1 MLNLKNKRIFVSG
14 AGSGM
19 GRAVALLASQA
30 EACVFATDINSSLL
44 SSMKQNNI
52 YTDHLDVTDRN
63 AVENYF
69 SDKIA
74 FDGIVNMA
82 GWVHHGT
89 IIETSKLDWVKSFN
103 INVDSMFNV
112 ISSALPKMIDAGNGG
127 SIVNMASLASSIKGF
142 QSRAAYGSSKGAVV
156 GLTKSIAVDYLSSG
170 IRCNAICPGTI
181 DTPSLKN
188 RIKNLAIELGSI
200 EKARSWFV
208 SRQPM
213 KRLGLPN
220 EIGKL
225 IIYLLSDDG
234 AYATG
239 QSYIIDGG
247 TTS

>member
-1 MLNLKNKRIFVSG
+1 MLSLEGKHIFISG

-19 GRAVALLASQA
+19 GRATATLAA
-30 EACVFATDINSSLL
+30 DAGAKVFATDINHKSLL
-44 SSMKQNNI
+44 SIRAKNI
-52 YTDHLDVTDRN
+52 CTNYLDVTDRS
-63 AVENYF
+63 AVKKYFQENN
-69 SDKIA
+69 A

-89 IIETSKLDWVKSFN
+89 VLETKENAWRQSFN
-103 INVDSMFNV
+103 INVDSMFHV
-112 ISSALPKMIDAGNGG
+112 ITAAIPKIIENSKGA
-127 SIVNMASLASSIKGF
+127 SIVNMASLASSVKGF
-142 QSRAAYGSSKGAVV
+142 KLRAAYGASKGAVI
-156 GLTKSIAVDYLSSG
+156 GLTKSVAVDFLSEG

-181 DTPSLKN
+181 NTPSLET
-188 RIKNLAIELGSI
+188 RISELAVKLGSI
-200 EKARSWFV
+200 DKAREWFI

-213 KRLGLPN
+213 KRLGSPN

-247 TTS
+247 TMS